1 MFILVIISVVSVALF
16 LNRIISYFVRD
27 HDNLFQ
33 AASILILVLCTV
45 TLLVYLFVVKSVM
58 LTIGIIVLSVC
69 IVLIDRYFFLSRC
82 SIHSLKKDLVIDQAL
97 AYGLLTVAL
106 LAS

>member
-1 MFILVIISVVSVALF
+1 MFILVLISVVAVSLF
-16 LNRIISYFVRD
+16 LNRIISYFVKD
-27 HDNLFQ
+27 NDNLFQ

-45 TLLVYLFVVKSVM
+45 TLLVYLFVTNSVM

-69 IVLIDRYFFLSRC
+69 VVLIDRYFFLSRY

-97 AYGLLTVAL
+97 AYSLLVVAL